1 MGRLKK
7 ICINKSK
14 SNTKNQDAKKE
25 LESFLDGTDVVDS
38 TDVPIVNE
46 KTSIDDIKAQ
56 IMKDDH
62 DAINKLMLHILSP
75 QLSENEMQ
83 KRRFKQDLMKYIMGV
98 LIAQL
103 VIVGIAFL
111 GVYIP
116 ICFGMNNSLLD
127 NNLNSILN
135 FLQYYITAII
145 VEFIAMLFFIVKFV
159 FDKSIVGLLSDTI
172 DKK

>member
-1 MGRLKK
+1 MNLLEK
-7 ICINKSK
+7 IAGIVHRP
-14 SNTKNQDAKKE
+14 NTKTKDVESE
-25 LESFLDGTDVVDS
+25 LDSFFDKDNVVDNN
-38 TDVPIVNE
+38 DVPVVSKNA
-46 KTSIDDIKAQ
+46 SIEDIKAQ

-75 QLSENEMQ
+75 QLSDNEIQ
-83 KRRFKQDLMKYIMGV
+83 KRSFKEDLMKYIKRV

-103 VIVGIAFL
+103 IVVGIAFL
-111 GVYIP
+111 AVSIA
-116 ICFGMNNSLLD
+116 ICFGVNNPILV
-127 NNLNSILN
+127 NNIAKIFD

-172 DKK
+172 KKK